1 MSAEQITATAFHR
14 TIGAFADQVRS
25 EQRTFIV
32 TSNGRP
38 QMVLM
43 PYSRYVELT
52 GDALPPTALSLADL
66 STVEGRRAYHRQR
79 MQRYRARQKE
89 QAS

>member
-1 MSAEQITATAFHR
+1 MSADVLTATEFQR
-14 TIGAFADQVRS
+14 TIGSITDRVRGDK
-25 EQRTFIV
+25 RTYIV
-32 TSNGRP
+32 TSHGRP

-43 PYSRYVELT
+43 PYARYVELT
-52 GDALPPTALSLADL
+52 GDEMPPTARSLADL

-79 MQRYRARQKE
+79 MQAYRARQKE